1 MRTTADQL
9 SGVLDHWKSG
19 TGPLYHQLSDAI
31 VSLAEAGSL
40 EHGSRLPSER
50 ALAARLHLSRNTVT
64 AAYQRLRD
72 QGWLEASPGSA
83 PRLGTRSR
91 GVTALTAQDRFS
103 RILVGQQEPLVALN
117 TASPPPAPVV
127 SEALAAPE
135 RFLGGVAA
143 VGNGYAA
150 LGDRDLT
157 LAVTDHLRAS
167 GLAARPDEVV
177 LTAGAQQALWLAVTA
192 LATSSTPVALESITY
207 PGVFDAIAAAGS
219 RPVALPMT
227 EAGLD
232 VDGSIKMLRAAR
244 PDLAYVTTFNN
255 PTGTA
260 LSDADAVRLLDAAAS
275 TETTVIDDRTIGELA
290 LAGDRR
296 RPFAALGTAASVV
309 TVGGLS
315 KVFWGGL
322 RIGWL
327 HTNATLAA
335 QLRHRRAAMDL
346 GSPALF
352 QRVGA
357 RLLRDHFEDTLAW
370 RLESLRES
378 LDATL
383 EAIADAGLDW
393 EVVEPVGGP
402 SLWVRMPGASA
413 ERFAERAERAG
424 VPIVAGAAFCVVP
437 GQGADRFRLPFYLPP
452 EQMRLGIKTLAD
464 RAA

>member
-9 SGVLDHWKSG
+9 SEVLDRWRSG
-19 TGPLYHQLSDAI
+19 TGPLYQQLADAI
-31 VSLAEAGSL
+31 VALAESGSL
-40 EHGSRLPSER
+40 EHGARMPSER
-50 ALAARLHLSRNTVT
+50 ALATRLHLSRNTVT

-72 QGWLEASPGSA
+72 QGWLDASPGAA

-91 GVTALTAQDRFS
+91 GVSALTAQDRFS

-127 SEALAAPE
+127 SGALARPE
-135 RFLGGVAA
+135 EFLGGLAA
-143 VGNGYAA
+143 IGNGYAA

-157 LAVTDHLRAS
+157 LAITDHLRAS
-167 GLAARPDEVV
+167 GIAARPDEVV
-177 LTAGAQQALWLAVTA
+177 VTAGAQQALWLALTA
-192 LATSSTPVALESITY
+192 LAGPATPVALEGVTY

-219 RPVALPMT
+219 RPFALPVT
-227 EAGLD
+227 QDGLD
-232 VDGSIKMLRAAR
+232 VPGAVKMLRAAL
-244 PDLAYVTTFNN
+244 PDVAYVTTFNN

-260 LSDADAVRLLDAAAS
+260 LTEGDAVRFLEAAS
-275 TETTVIDDRTIGELA
+275 ASDTTVIDDRTIGELA
-290 LAGDRR
+290 LDGERR
-296 RPFAALGTAASVV
+296 RPFAALGTRASVV
-309 TVGGLS
+309 TIGGMS

-335 QLRHRRAAMDL
+335 HLRHRRAAMDL

-352 QRVGA
+352 QRLGA
-357 RLLRDHFEDTLAW
+357 VLLRDHFEESLAW

-378 LDATL
+378 LAAT
-383 EAIADAGLDW
+383 EDAIAESGLPW
-393 EVVEPVGGP
+393 EFVRPSGGP
-402 SLWVRMPGASA
+402 SLWVRMPGMSA

-424 VPIVAGAAFCVVP
+424 VPVVAGAAFCVVP
-437 GQGADRFRLPFYLPP
+437 GQGVDRFRLPFYLPP
-452 EQMRLGIKTLAD
+452 EDMRLGIKTLAD

>member
-19 TGPLYHQLSDAI
+19 TGPLYQQLADAI

-40 EHGSRLPSER
+40 EHGARLPSER
-50 ALAARLHLSRNTVT
+50 ALAVQLHLSRNTVT

-83 PRLGTRSR
+83 PRLGMRSR
-91 GVTALTAQDRFS
+91 GVSALTAQDRFS

-117 TASPPPAPVV
+117 TASPPPAPAV
-127 SEALAAPE
+127 SEALSRPE
-135 RFLGGVAA
+135 EFLGAIAA

-157 LAVTDHLRAS
+157 LAVTDHLRAL
-167 GLAARPDEVV
+167 GIAARPDEVV
-177 LTAGAQQALWLAVTA
+177 ITSGAQQALWLAVTA
-192 LATSSTPVALESITY
+192 LASASTPVALEAITY
-207 PGVFDAIAAAGS
+207 PGVFDAIQAAGS
-219 RPVALPMT
+219 RPLALPMSDT
-227 EAGLD
+227 GLD
-232 VDGSIKMLRAAR
+232 VEGAAKLLRAAQ

-260 LSDADAVRLLDAAAS
+260 LRDGDAVRLLEAAAAA
-275 TETTVIDDRTIGELA
+275 ETTVIDDRIIGDLA
-290 LAGDRR
+290 LDGSRP
-296 RPFAALGTAASVV
+296 RPFAALGTRASVV
-309 TVGGLS
+309 TIGGLS

-352 QRVGA
+352 QRLGA
-357 RLLRDHFEDTLAW
+357 RLLREHFEETLAW
-370 RLESLRES
+370 RIETLRES
-378 LDATL
+378 LGVAR
-383 EAIADAGLDW
+383 EAITEAGLDW
-393 EVVEPVGGP
+393 EYVEPAGGP
-402 SLWVRMPGASA
+402 SLWVRLPGMSA

-424 VPIVAGAAFCVVP
+424 VPVVAGSAFSVVP
-437 GQGADRFRLPFYLPP
+437 GSGSDRFRLPIYLPP
-452 EQMRLGIKTLAD
+452 EQIRLGIKVLAE

>member
-19 TGPLYHQLSDAI
+19 TGPLYQQLADAI

-40 EHGSRLPSER
+40 EHGARMPSER
-50 ALAARLHLSRNTVT
+50 ALATQLHLSRNTVT

-83 PRLGTRSR
+83 PRLGMRSR
-91 GVTALTAQDRFS
+91 GVSALTAQDRFS
-103 RILVGQQEPLVALN
+103 RILVGQEPPLVALN
-117 TASPPPAPVV
+117 TASPPPAPAV
-127 SEALAAPE
+127 SEALARPE
-135 RFLGGVAA
+135 TFLDGRAA
-143 VGNGYAA
+143 LGNGYAA

-157 LAVTDHLRAS
+157 LAITDHLRAQ
-167 GLAARPDEVV
+167 GIPARADEIVV
-177 LTAGAQQALWLAVTA
+177 TSGAQQALWLAVTA
-192 LATSSTPVALESITY
+192 LATASTPVALEAVTY

-219 RPVALPMT
+219 RPLALPMT
-227 EAGLD
+227 DAGLD
-232 VDGSIKMLRAAR
+232 VDGATKLLRAAE
-244 PDLAYVTTFNN
+244 PDLAYVTTYNN

-260 LSDADAVRLLDAAAS
+260 LAETDAVRLLAAAS
-275 TETTVIDDRTIGELA
+275 SAGTTVIDDRTLADLA
-290 LAGDRR
+290 LSGTSP
-296 RPFAALGTAASVV
+296 RPLAALGTGAPVV
-309 TVGGLS
+309 TVGGMS

-352 QRVGA
+352 QRLGA
-357 RLLRDHFEDTLAW
+357 RLLRERFEDTLAW
-370 RLESLRES
+370 RLASLRES
-378 LDATL
+378 LAATR
-383 EAIADAGLDW
+383 EAIAEAGLGW
-393 EVVEPVGGP
+393 EAVEPAGGP
-402 SLWVRMPGASA
+402 SLWVRMPGQSA

-424 VPIVAGAAFCVVP
+424 VPVVAGAAFSVVP
-437 GQGADRFRLPFYLPP
+437 GAGADRFRLPFYLPP
-452 EQMRLGIKTLAD
+452 EEMRLGIKTLAE